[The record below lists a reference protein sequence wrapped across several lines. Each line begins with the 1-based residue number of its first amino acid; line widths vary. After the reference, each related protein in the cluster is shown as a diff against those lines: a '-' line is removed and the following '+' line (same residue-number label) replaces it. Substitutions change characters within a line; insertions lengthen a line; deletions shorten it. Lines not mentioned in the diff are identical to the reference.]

1 MIIIGVDFH
10 PEFQQ
15 IASVDTD
22 SGEFLEKR
30 LAHREEAEK
39 FYRALAGQKVR
50 VGMEASGHARWFERL
65 LGELQFELGIGDAA
79 EIRTKRVRK
88 QKTDRQDAQLIL
100 RLLLE
105 DRFPRIWVPSWEN
118 RDLRQL
124 LWHRHR
130 MVQAR
135 TRIMNQL
142 QAVALNEG
150 LCCKKR
156 LWRERGRQQL
166 ESFRLAPWASRRRR
180 DLLELMDRLNPTIAE
195 LSQAIEQE
203 VEKCPAAQ
211 RLATHPGVGPL
222 TALAFVLII
231 GRAERF
237 QCGKQVA
244 SYLGLVPL
252 EESSGNRRRLGH
264 ITKQGSSMLRF
275 LLVEAAL
282 VSVRSIPEWRN
293 KYFHLMMRRG
303 GKIAKVAMARRL
315 AVQMFWMRPNGTGGG
330 NIAFDINNQGQVVGN
345 SDLLGDTTSHA
356 FLWTRRTGMQDL
368 GTLSGDV
375 ASASISINDAGSVI
389 GASIDASEN
398 PRAFL
403 WENGVMTDLNTLIA
417 GDSPLYLLTGCSI
430 NSRGEITGLGLT
442 STGEIHTYLASPT
455 HGVATSESASQGV
468 ISRRVLGDDARKLL
482 KEQLRFGRSGVGL
495 MGPQ

>member
-15 IASVDTD
+15 IAWVDTET
-22 SGEFLEKR
+22 GELQERR
-30 LAHREEAEK
+30 LQHREEAES
-39 FYRALAGQKVR
+39 FYRQLTARAVQVR

-65 LGELQFELGIGDAA
+65 MGELQIELWIGDAA

-100 RLLLE
+100 KLMLK
-105 DRFPRIWVPSWEN
+105 DDFPRIWVPSWEN

-150 LCCKKR
+150 LRCKKR
-156 LWRERGRQQL
+156 LWRTKRPQL
-166 ESFRLAPWASRRRR
+166 ESFQLAPWASRRRH
-180 DLLELMDRLNPTIAE
+180 DLLELLDRLNPTIAE

-203 VEKCPAAQ
+203 VKRSPEAQ

-231 GRAERF
+231 GKAERF

-252 EESSGNRRRLGH
+252 EDSSGNRRRLGH

-275 LLVEAAL
+275 LLVEAAQ
-282 VSVRSIPEWRN
+282 VTVRSLPEWRSQ
-293 KYFHLMMRRG
+293 YFHLMMRRG
-303 GKIAKVAMARRL
+303 RKIAKVAMARRL
-315 AVQMFWMRPNGTGGG
+315 AVRLYWMMRQGSEYQRSSKFGSYAGQPG
-330 NIAFDINNQGQVVGN
+330 N
-345 SDLLGDTTSHA
+345 
-356 FLWTRRTGMQDL
+356 R
-368 GTLSGDV
+368 
-375 ASASISINDAGSVI
+375 
-389 GASIDASEN
+389 
-398 PRAFL
+398 
-403 WENGVMTDLNTLIA
+403 
-417 GDSPLYLLTGCSI
+417 
-430 NSRGEITGLGLT
+430 
-442 STGEIHTYLASPT
+442 
-455 HGVATSESASQGV
+455 HGVQ
-468 ISRRVLGDDARKLL
+468 
-482 KEQLRFGRSGVGL
+482 
-495 MGPQ
+495 

>member
-15 IASVDTD
+15 IALVDTD
-22 SGEFLEKR
+22 SGEFQEKR
-30 LAHREEAEK
+30 LVHPEEAEK
-39 FYRALAGQKVR
+39 FYHELGAQGSKVR

-65 LGELQFELGIGDAA
+65 LAELQFELWIGDAA

-150 LCCKKR
+150 LRCKKR
-156 LWRERGRQQL
+156 LWRERGREQL

-180 DLLELMDRLNPTIAE
+180 DLLELLDRLNPTIAE

-203 VEKCPAAQ
+203 VEKCPEAR
-211 RLATHPGVGPL
+211 RLMTHPGVGPL
-222 TALAFVLII
+222 TALGFVLII
-231 GRAERF
+231 GKAERF

-252 EESSGNRRRLGH
+252 EDTSGNRRRLGH
-264 ITKQGSSMLRF
+264 ITKQGSSMMRF
-275 LLVEAAL
+275 LLVEAAQ
-282 VSVRSIPEWRN
+282 VTVRSVPEWRS
-293 KYFHLMMRRG
+293 KYLHLMMRRG
-303 GKIAKVAMARRL
+303 RKTAKVAMARRL
-315 AVQMFWMRPNGTGGG
+315 AVRLFWMMRKEW
-330 NIAFDINNQGQVVGN
+330 DYQQVKKFG
-345 SDLLGDTTSHA
+345 SHA
-356 FLWTRRTGMQDL
+356 GQPGHRD
-368 GTLSGDV
+368 
-375 ASASISINDAGSVI
+375 
-389 GASIDASEN
+389 
-398 PRAFL
+398 
-403 WENGVMTDLNTLIA
+403 GV
-417 GDSPLYLLTGCSI
+417 
-430 NSRGEITGLGLT
+430 
-442 STGEIHTYLASPT
+442 
-455 HGVATSESASQGV
+455 Q
-468 ISRRVLGDDARKLL
+468 
-482 KEQLRFGRSGVGL
+482 
-495 MGPQ
+495 